1 MNFSEELICLRKQK
15 GLSQEQLGE
24 EVGVTRQTV
33 SKWELGETTPDMDKL
48 IQLAKLF
55 EISIDELVGKEAP
68 AGQGTLCR
76 MNNRPYYEY
85 KSKRTF
91 HGLPLV
97 HVKIGPGITKAKGV
111 VAVGTVATG
120 IVTFGAISIGV
131 LSFGA
136 LAFGLIAIGAFSIG
150 ALLAAGSIAIGLLAF
165 GGIAVGVLSA
175 GGLSVGVY
183 SLGGCAMG
191 DKIAKGGYASA
202 TIAIGDKALGEA
214 TFDIHL
220 DGQAELI
227 KAAIYKYFPGTWE
240 WIVNLFI

>member
-136 LAFGLIAIGAFSIG
+136 LAFGLIDRCIFHRCVAC
-150 ALLAAGSIAIGLLAF
+150 
-165 GGIAVGVLSA
+165 
-175 GGLSVGVY
+175 GGLDRHRTPCVRRDSGRSSVGRRSFRRSV
-183 SLGGCAMG
+183 LFGWMC
-191 DKIAKGGYASA
+191 
-202 TIAIGDKALGEA
+202 
-214 TFDIHL
+214 
-220 DGQAELI
+220 DG
-227 KAAIYKYFPGTWE
+227 
-240 WIVNLFI
+240 